1 MLGLL
6 AQQFGVEH
14 LVAEEH
20 QRYDLYHAEEVLL
33 PDAHTEH
40 LYYYPSASL
49 NYIQPKG
56 KGDGG
61 WNVGIGWDWRRRG
74 MNYWL
79 ANLLK
84 LRGNLPHPTICNP
97 SNAETHPIQLERRH

>member
-1 MLGLL
+1 MDTCSDAEEVIDDVEGLKVLGLL

-40 LYYYPSASL
+40 LYYYASASL

-56 KGDGG
+56 EREEVAEL
-61 WNVGIGWDWRRRG
+61 VGLVG
-74 MNYWL
+74 
-79 ANLLK
+79 A
-84 LRGNLPHPTICNP
+84 
-97 SNAETHPIQLERRH
+97 